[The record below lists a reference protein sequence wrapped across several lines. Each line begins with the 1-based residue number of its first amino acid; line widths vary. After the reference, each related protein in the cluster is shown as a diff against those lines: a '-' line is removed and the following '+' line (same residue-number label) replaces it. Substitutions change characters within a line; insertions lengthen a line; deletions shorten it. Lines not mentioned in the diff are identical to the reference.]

1 MKTSKNFFFFLAFAG
16 LLLAGCSEESQSPVM
31 PTDQGS
37 LGKDIIREFTGTDIP
52 TGIID
57 PGTITTHNGIAMLRG
72 MHQSVAF
79 QITFSDGG
87 IDILS
92 GEGDLELNANIDIAN
107 GTSFW
112 WGNKTLTPSEP
123 GALGGQ
129 FKFTWHGP
137 GTLGPS
143 GWTMTYQEV
152 GHGEGGTL
160 TGIQCFYENIVTA
173 APDLSTWSG
182 DVNGYL
188 KTH

>member
-1 MKTSKNFFFFLAFAG
+1 MTATKFFVILLAFVG
-16 LLLAGCSEESQSPVM
+16 LWLAGCSDNSQAPVA
-31 PTDQGS
+31 PTDQSS

-57 PGTITTHNGIAMLRG
+57 PGTITTHNGIAMLRN
-72 MHQSVAF
+72 MHQSVLF

-92 GEGDLELNANIDIAN
+92 GEGDLELNANIDMVN
-107 GTSFW
+107 HTSFW
-112 WGNKTLTPSEP
+112 WGNKTLTPNEVP
-123 GALGGQ
+123 GGQ

-143 GWTMTYQEV
+143 GWTLTYQEV
-152 GHGEGGTL
+152 GHGEGGAL
-160 TGIQCFYENIVTA
+160 TGIQCFYDNLVTA
-173 APDLSTWSG
+173 PPDLSTWSG
-182 DVNGYL
+182 EVEGYL